1 MPLILGTNS
10 IKDTGYDVDNSCRF
24 NGADSA
30 ELTKTFGSAGNQ
42 KTWTFSC
49 WLKRSTDQI
58 AVADH
63 VDSILEAG
71 YGSTPWFVF
80 TLNQDTLAVA
90 ATAGSSVGWK
100 TAALFRDT
108 SAWYHIV
115 LAVDTTSSTSSISN
129 GSTDRFR
136 IFVNNVQQT
145 LSGGSVP
152 SQNADLQWN
161 GTAGQ
166 HMFGA
171 SYAGQFFDGYVSEVA
186 FIDGSAL
193 NPSSFGEYDSD
204 SPTIWKP
211 KDFKD
216 DVTFGTNG
224 YYLDFADSGDL
235 GDDESGNGNDWTEA
249 NLAATDQSSDS
260 PTNNFATLNPLF
272 NSAITY
278 SEGNL
283 HYKNTHGSNSE
294 QANATIQQVSNGRWY
309 WEIKMVEVGD
319 TSMVVFPGVM
329 SADHQFR
336 DNDEDELLLGT
347 YGMRSHD
354 GKSVISNG
362 SALAYATW
370 GASFADG
377 DIVNLALDMDNNRLY
392 IGKGGQWSDGSGN
405 IDESSIN
412 AYLSLSTTPSAYMPM
427 VIGYSTGADVNYQA
441 NFGNPPFSIS
451 SSNAD
456 ANGYGNFE
464 YAVPSGY
471 YALCTKNLAEYG

>member
-100 TAALFRDT
+100 TAALFRDN

-260 PTNNFATLNPLF
+260 PTNNFCTINPLNTF
-272 NSAITY
+272 PSTKPVLA
-278 SEGNL
+278 EGNL
-283 HYKNTHGSNSE
+283 QCSTINADPGYFGGSG
-294 QANATIQQVSNGRWY
+294 TIGVSQGKWY
-309 WEIKMVEVGD
+309 FEVTPTAS
-319 TSMVVFPGVM
+319 TSGAPFLIGV
-329 SADHQFR
+329 SYDPAEAAR
-336 DNDEDELLLGT
+336 LGT
-347 YGMRSHD
+347 NAAAQYTASEYAYYGHNGNKFNNDSDSSYGNSYAVDDIVGVALDLDNHKIYFSKNGTWQNSGD
-354 GKSVISNG
+354 PTTGSTGTG
-362 SALAYATW
+362 SAFNLTTGETYFPFLSDGGGAVVTYQLNFGSPPYAISS
-370 GASFADG
+370 GNADG
-377 DIVNLALDMDNNRLY
+377 
-392 IGKGGQWSDGSGN
+392 
-405 IDESSIN
+405 
-412 AYLSLSTTPSAYMPM
+412 
-427 VIGYSTGADVNYQA
+427 
-441 NFGNPPFSIS
+441 
-451 SSNAD
+451 
-456 ANGYGNFE
+456 NGYGNFE
-464 YAVPSGY
+464 YSVPSGY
-471 YALCTKNLAEYG
+471 YSLCTKNLAEFG